1 MQYTQLKLKVFSAK
15 NTKLINLPDHAFVN
29 EDGEKKK
36 ANHTNF

>member
-15 NTKLINLPDHAFVN
+15 NKLINLPDHALVN